1 VPAAIVPPRALS
13 IRYDQR
19 PSSIGSARRG
29 EMRNDLPGG
38 GRRIVMP
45 ASGIEHV
52 IVNGQT
58 LYDQG
63 RLGDTLPGKV
73 LRSGNC

>member
-1 VPAAIVPPRALS
+1 
-13 IRYDQR
+13 
-19 PSSIGSARRG
+19 
-29 EMRNDLPGG
+29 MRNDLPGG